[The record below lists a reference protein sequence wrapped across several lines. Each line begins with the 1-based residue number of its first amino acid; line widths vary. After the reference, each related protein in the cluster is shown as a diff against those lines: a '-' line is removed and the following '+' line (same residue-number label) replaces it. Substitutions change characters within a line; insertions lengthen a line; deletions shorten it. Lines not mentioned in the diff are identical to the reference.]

1 MRKSLL
7 LFVLLAALSAGLLAG
22 ACAAVQGRREAV
34 SYRAEILAGDPA
46 AADGVELTWVSTCGY
61 HLFWHSTFPAA
72 APEEAETRF
81 SYSGQEPS
89 WITELDEDVLE
100 LSPGLNFLD
109 IAPDSPSAG
118 LRALWAE
125 LSAQTSPLPGDET
138 YTEHNGL
145 ISIKR
150 EIQLADYLTDFP
162 LSVDRL
168 VYTAWAADREFGT
181 SQYDTSINAEE
192 LTRRFRAYFPI
203 PVPEG
208 LAMEISMT
216 PDASG
221 QLLSAH
227 FLTLDSSLLTL
238 QADCVST
245 GEGVLFAL
253 CAGGSMAKALD
264 GSRIP
269 GGWGIYRLSPGGD
282 LETVYSIPNGG
293 RAMAFW
299 SDGDGTLF
307 LLTEEKGAALLTLLD
322 AATLTLVAAWELF
335 PAAEDTPHPQVFPQ
349 SDSSF
354 CLLSA
359 GDFLAV
365 LNRRSGAWVMD
376 FTADTSLQSSLGCP
390 LSTPSSR
397 LSLCYDGTRLAIT
410 GPCPSTKSEYFLAV
424 YTVDGLEYLG
434 GYTSSLYG
442 NHPPDCYP
450 WGSWQDGSC
459 RSIALEPSLPGTE
472 TAS

>member
-7 LFVLLAALSAGLLAG
+7 LFVLLTALSAGLLAG

-81 SYSGQEPS
+81 SYSGQKQS
-89 WITELDEDVLE
+89 WIIELDEDVLG

-109 IAPDSPSAG
+109 IAPDSPSTG

-162 LSVDRL
+162 LSADRL
-168 VYTAWAADREFGT
+168 AYTAWAADREFGT

-264 GSRIP
+264 GSGIP
-269 GGWGIYRLSPGGD
+269 GGWGDLPALPRRRPGDRLLHPQRRPGHG
-282 LETVYSIPNGG
+282 LLVGWGRYPLSSHRGEGRGSSHPAGCSHAHPCCHPGALSRGGG
-293 RAMAFW
+293 RA
-299 SDGDGTLF
+299 
-307 LLTEEKGAALLTLLD
+307 
-322 AATLTLVAAWELF
+322 
-335 PAAEDTPHPQVFPQ
+335 PP
-349 SDSSF
+349 
-354 CLLSA
+354 
-359 GDFLAV
+359 
-365 LNRRSGAWVMD
+365 
-376 FTADTSLQSSLGCP
+376 
-390 LSTPSSR
+390 
-397 LSLCYDGTRLAIT
+397 T
-410 GPCPSTKSEYFLAV
+410 GVP
-424 YTVDGLEYLG
+424 TV
-434 GYTSSLYG
+434 
-442 NHPPDCYP
+442 
-450 WGSWQDGSC
+450 
-459 RSIALEPSLPGTE
+459 
-472 TAS
+472 

>member
-7 LFVLLAALSAGLLAG
+7 LFLLLVALSAGLLAG
-22 ACAAVQGRREAV
+22 ACAAVQGRRETV
-34 SYRAEILAGDPA
+34 SYRTEPLAGDPT

-100 LSPGLNFLD
+100 LSHGLNFLD

-221 QLLSAH
+221 QLLSAC

-253 CAGGSMAKALD
+253 CAGGSMAKAL
-264 GSRIP
+264 GSGVPIGAVCARGDAAKTLTP
-269 GGWGIYRLSPGGD
+269 GTHGSTFAGGPLACGLAEATLD
-282 LETVYSIPNGG
+282 TMINGG
-293 RAMAFW
+293 VM
-299 SDGDGTLF
+299 
-307 LLTEEKGAALLTLLD
+307 EN
-322 AATLTLVAAWELF
+322 
-335 PAAEDTPHPQVFPQ
+335 
-349 SDSSF
+349 
-354 CLLSA
+354 
-359 GDFLAV
+359 AV
-365 LNRRSGAWVMD
+365 KVG
-376 FTADTSLQSSLGCP
+376 
-390 LSTPSSR
+390 
-397 LSLCYDGTRLAIT
+397 
-410 GPCPSTKSEYFLAV
+410 EYFRAELRKLQEKHSIITEVRGMGMINGAELANNEIGPQIV
-424 YTVDGLEYLG
+424 NKCFEKKVLINCTAGNVLRFIPPLIATEAEIDVVVKALDEAMTELG
-434 GYTSSLYG
+434 V
-442 NHPPDCYP
+442 
-450 WGSWQDGSC
+450 
-459 RSIALEPSLPGTE
+459 
-472 TAS
+472 